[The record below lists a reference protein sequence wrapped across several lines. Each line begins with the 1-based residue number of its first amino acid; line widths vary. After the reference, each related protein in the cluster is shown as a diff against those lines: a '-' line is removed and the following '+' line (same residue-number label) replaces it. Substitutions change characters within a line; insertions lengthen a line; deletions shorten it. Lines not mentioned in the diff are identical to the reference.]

1 VYWVTL
7 GLLFAAFVGLLVGF
21 FLTFGSVRIISTT
34 MAPTLQPND
43 VAIYQR
49 GASGIVRGDVVIVQV
64 PGGGGGVL
72 PRRVIG
78 LPGDR
83 VTCCTTGGQVT
94 VDGKALAEDYLTPGP
109 TTKYSTMPLS
119 KIVPQGNVW
128 VMGDNRAD
136 AADSREWGPLPTS
149 AIVGRVVLATGPGAS
164 RTLLRTPATF
174 TVNGLAP
181 ADNRVPL
188 PLLLI
193 LLAVVAALATAVEG
207 TVGLI
212 VWLVRRSRRQRVQQP
227 QPMAW

>member
-21 FLTFGSVRIISTT
+21 FMTFGSFRIASTT
-34 MAPTLQPND
+34 MAPTLQPRD
-43 VAIYQR
+43 VAISQR
-49 GASGIVRGDVVIVQV
+49 GASGIARGDVVIVEV
-64 PGGGGGVL
+64 PGGGGVL
-72 PRRVIG
+72 PRRVMG

-109 TTKYSTMPLS
+109 STTYSTMPFN
-119 KIVPQGNVW
+119 KIVPQGKIW

-136 AADSREWGPLPTS
+136 AADSRQWGPLPTS
-149 AIVGRVVLATGPGAS
+149 AIVGRVVLVISPGAT
-164 RTLLRTPATF
+164 RALRTPTTF
-174 TVNGLAP
+174 TANGLAP

-188 PLLLI
+188 PLLLL
-193 LLAVVAALATAVEG
+193 LLAMLAALATAVEG

-227 QPMAW
+227 RPMAW